1 MGSISVT
8 SSQSSYYSSMSQS
21 SLNYVPP
28 SPAASIGSNNSA
40 SSSKHSLDLED
51 DENATITVKRTLS
64 KQKSV
69 DDIRLLAISTH
80 MTELSYAVS
89 DIHTRIFVLTE
100 IQELRHKSQSSGD
113 NGDAKT
119 SSVIDQS
126 LVSLTEKLEAVD
138 KGLKNINQ
146 SMEPLLQA
154 KAAREKESGS
164 GDITEHSEHAALLR
178 KHAALLSDWEAVQD
192 ESEVLRE
199 ELKEDKWLTV
209 FRTVTDQADGMMSS
223 LEKAVNRCQEFI
235 WQVHRK
241 GANDDFQSNAALP
254 SGRSDKTPVTYEV
267 FMSLLESYEAKKKHY
282 MPATS
287 KVLAIIDK
295 GVRDR
300 VTKNGETLR
309 RHAESAQ
316 RWKNLRDRITRTDAE
331 MENTRK
337 HLLAVDTASEAES
350 STSGH
355 VTTSRGPSGY
365 LATPPSASKMS
376 RVSSNASSSI
386 SLSRSISPFRK
397 FARKLTGSTSRSSA
411 TSSSGAVSPL
421 AITKKSALPP
431 TPGTENPPSAT
442 MRKQRSS
449 VFGALSRMA
458 SEAPTTPDRPSH
470 KYSQSYTPDSS
481 PKVSKV
487 DNASTTGSVSGTTIS
502 RTTSSS
508 NIPGRQPWNSSTKVE
523 KDERGGTVRATLPRR
538 PPSSSGYYSQY
549 DSNIPPV
556 PPLGTPYK
564 RSLSRTSMASS
575 RPWSPVDSTTNLSTA
590 RLPTGVPTLRT
601 PSRAALSRSVTPGP
615 NTASTLSTAT
625 TPRSRPK
632 TPSHIPA
639 PKGRS
644 VSARGPDDENPFA
657 RSYSPAFSTSAHSSA
672 SPTRHPPRP
681 PSRSMIPVPTLQLYT
696 PSRPGSAMSQFGR
709 AGAESPSGGPTF
721 RNLAMRAQTP
731 EHALRARASLA
742 TSASLAG
749 ISPGRP
755 RTSTITKAT
764 APAPPSS
771 FRDGS
776 SSRAPSRPGSRA
788 GAYTPTFEKDFANL
802 TFNGPGPVHEY
813 TPATPW
819 DPLDA
824 EVAAIVNSLTHGLLV
839 ERVDPPMRKN
849 QVPKE
854 GEEIKAQYA
863 FSNALSRK
871 VVTCRLTTLM
881 RAGKL
886 NADKEG
892 GASNGPTTVKKVM
905 CRVGGGWQDLSQY
918 IANRQAGLS

>member
-1 MGSISVT
+1 
-8 SSQSSYYSSMSQS
+8 MSQS

-28 SPAASIGSNNSA
+28 SPAASIASNRSA

-51 DENATITVKRTLS
+51 DENATITVRRTLS
-64 KQKSV
+64 KQKST

-80 MTELSYAVS
+80 ITELSYAVS
-89 DIHTRIFVLTE
+89 DIQTRIFE
-100 IQELRHKSQSSGD
+100 IQELRHKSQSSTD
-113 NGDAKT
+113 NEDATT

-126 LVSLTEKLEAVD
+126 LITLTEKLEAVD
-138 KGLKNINQ
+138 SGINNINK
-146 SMEPLLQA
+146 SVEPLLQA
-154 KAAREKESGS
+154 KAAREGEGGAGASS
-164 GDITEHSEHAALLR
+164 EEGDHSALLR
-178 KHAALLSDWEAVQD
+178 KHAALLAEWEAVQD

-235 WQVHRK
+235 WQVHRR

-254 SGRSDKTPVTYEV
+254 SGRSDKTPITYET
-267 FMSLLESYEAKKKHY
+267 FISLLESYEAKKKHY

-316 RWKNLRDRITRTDAE
+316 RWKSLRDRITRTDSE

-337 HLLAVDTASEAES
+337 HLLAADGVSEADS
-350 STSGH
+350 SASGH
-355 VTTSRGPSGY
+355 ATTSRGPSGY

-411 TSSSGAVSPL
+411 TSSSGPVSPL
-421 AITKKSALPP
+421 AITKKSAP
-431 TPGTENPPSAT
+431 ENYPSAT

-449 VFGALSRMA
+449 VFGALSRMT
-458 SEAPTTPDRPSH
+458 SEVPTTPDRPSH
-470 KYSQSYTPDSS
+470 KHSQSYTPDSS
-481 PKVSKV
+481 PNVSRV
-487 DNASTTGSVSGTTIS
+487 DNASTTGSVSGTIS

-508 NIPGRQPWNSSTKVE
+508 NAPGRQPWNSSTKVE
-523 KDERGGTVRATLPRR
+523 KDERGGTIRATLPRR
-538 PPSSSGYYSQY
+538 PPSSSGYYSQH

-556 PPLGTPYK
+556 PALGTPYK

-575 RPWSPVDSTTNLSTA
+575 RPWSPVESSAYLNSQSTA
-590 RLPTGVPTLRT
+590 RLPSSTPALRT
-601 PSRAALSRSVTPGP
+601 PSRAANSRSITPGP
-615 NTASTLSTAT
+615 NNAGTISAAA
-625 TPRSRPK
+625 TPRLRPK

-639 PKGRS
+639 PAGKNRS
-644 VSARGPDDENPFA
+644 VSARGPDDENPFG
-657 RSYSPAFSTSAHSSA
+657 RSYSPAFSASGVSSS
-672 SPTRHPPRP
+672 SPSRHPPRP

-696 PSRPGSAMSQFGR
+696 PSRPGSAMSHFGR
-709 AGAESPSGGPTF
+709 AGAESPMGGPTF
-721 RNLAMRAQTP
+721 RNHALRAQTP
-731 EHALRARASLA
+731 EHMMRARASLA
-742 TSASLAG
+742 ASTSFSG

-771 FRDGS
+771 FRDNAS
-776 SSRAPSRPGSRA
+776 SKAPSRPSSRA
-788 GAYTPTFEKDFANL
+788 GAHTPTHERDFSNII
-802 TFNGPGPVHEY
+802 FNGPGPVHEY
-813 TPATPW
+813 TPTTPW

-824 EVAAIVNSLTHGLLV
+824 EVAAIANSLTHGLLV
-839 ERVDPPMRKN
+839 ERVDPPMRRN

-886 NADKEG
+886 NAEKEG

-918 IANRQAGLS
+918 IVNRQAGLS